1 MAQLLRHRSLSIA
14 GVLLAASA
22 LALNACGGP
31 DEGRP
36 VVPDPF
42 AGESVDPC
50 VGHEDLEF
58 LMIQDFEENV
68 ARGFNVGNDG
78 NNLDNVD
85 GQILPF
91 EESDPITQPIP
102 DEPRCG
108 VSTRAL
114 RYQAEGICQWA
125 SISANLDT
133 LNDASEWE
141 GIALWVR
148 QTPEPEV
155 AEPVGRGIRVGIR
168 DLFTV
173 ESTGA
178 DEKYCGSA
186 ATEENPEANRETPA
200 ADRSTCPPS
209 APCPTLAEV
218 GADHPEKLC
227 CDPFGLSVGLTEDW
241 HLWAVPFA
249 EMQQGGYGRVRL
261 EGLQTSRLVRLELA
275 LGPGNYDF
283 WIDDVAFYRR
293 RVGSGGEAGSGSN

>member
-1 MAQLLRHRSLSIA
+1 MAQLNRRRISFA
-14 GVLLAASA
+14 GFLLAASA
-22 LALNACGGP
+22 LASNACGGS

-36 VVPDPF
+36 PPPDPSEQE
-42 AGESVDPC
+42 AVDPC

-58 LMIQDFEENV
+58 LTIQDFEENV

-102 DEPRCG
+102 GEPRCG

-133 LNDASEWE
+133 MNDASEWE

-148 QTPEPEV
+148 RTPEPEV

-178 DEKYCGSA
+178 DQKYCGSA

-218 GADHPEKLC
+218 GAEDPEKLC

-249 EMQQGGYGRVRL
+249 EMQQGGYGRLRP

-293 RVGSGGEAGSGSN
+293 RAGSGGEAGAGSN